1 MKGSKNLIR
10 SQLNL
15 LKPFASKCSINTARL
30 AQDKLGK
37 LMSHY
42 HKNNLL
48 YENVKIGDIK
58 CTMITPKD
66 VLSTGVI
73 LYLHGGGYVAGNIN
87 YAKGFGSVL
96 ASKCGIRVFCVE
108 YRLAPE
114 HTFPTAI
121 DDSLDA
127 YGYLLSHGYAPSRI
141 ILCGESAGGGLCYS
155 LCQKLRDKGRTMPAG
170 IIAVSPWTD
179 LTSSGESYQK
189 NEKAD
194 PSITKSRLKYFA
206 DCYAYG
212 SILEDKKVRPL
223 TNPNIEDDLKV
234 KQNPKISPLF
244 DTQEKMPPSLI
255 FVGGDEI
262 MLDDSVA
269 LHQKLLDANR
279 ESELIIAPELWHAY
293 LLYDLKERDC
303 DFDKI
308 SKFIKHTV
316 PPQNKLRWMALDNAG
331 KIFPA
336 TRSRRWSNVF
346 RLSATLKAPIDKSA
360 LQTALDVTA
369 RRFPSIA
376 VRLRAGLFWYY
387 LEELPHAPEVLD
399 EKPYP
404 LSKMPFDAIS
414 KCAFRVLV
422 YKNRMAVEFFHALT
436 DGTGGLIFLKTL
448 VSEYLYQ
455 KYGVK
460 VPHDNEIL
468 DRLQE
473 PLPEELE
480 DSFIKHQGKH
490 PISRA
495 DTNAF
500 RIGGKREEDGY
511 LTNTTFILDAD
522 TLLVQARK
530 RGVTVTAFMTAV
542 LISATARIQDKRV
555 RKASKYKPVKVHV
568 PVNLRRLFNS
578 RTLRNFVLCATV
590 GIDPK
595 LGEYNFDE
603 LCEIVSHQMKLQI
616 NKKNMASMMKTNV
629 NSERNQLLRVVPL
642 FIKNIVMKLVYNAVG
657 EKKACFTFSNLGVVN
672 TPEEFSAHVDRLDF
686 VLGSQSGD
694 PYNVSAL
701 SYGGK
706 TYLNFIRNINAP
718 VLEREVYGVLKE
730 LDIPLT
736 AESNTRGREI

>member
-1 MKGSKNLIR
+1 MKGSKNFIR
-10 SQLNL
+10 AQLNL

-30 AQDKLGK
+30 AQDKMGK
-37 LMSHY
+37 LMAVN
-42 HKNNLL
+42 HKNNLV
-48 YENVKIGDIK
+48 YEDVFVGNVN
-58 CTMITPKD
+58 CCMITPKD

-73 LYLHGGGYVAGNIN
+73 VYLHGGGYVGGNLN

-155 LCQKLRDKGRTMPAG
+155 LCQKLREHGWTMPAG

-179 LTSSGESYQK
+179 LTSSGKSYEK
-189 NEKAD
+189 NEKVD
-194 PSITKSRLKYFA
+194 PSITKERLRYFA

-212 SILEDKKVRPL
+212 SVIEDKKVRPL
-223 TNPNIEDDLKV
+223 VNPDADADLKV
-234 KQNPKISPLF
+234 KQNPKMSPLF
-244 DTQEKMPPSLI
+244 DSQEKMPPSLI

-262 MLDDSVA
+262 MLDDSVL
-269 LHQKLLDANR
+269 LHQKLLDTHR
-279 ESELIIAPELWHAY
+279 QSELVVAPELWHAY
-293 LLYDLKERDC
+293 LLYDLKERAC

-308 SKFIKHTV
+308 RKFIKHTV

-346 RLSATLKAPIDKSA
+346 RLSATLKEPIDKSA

-376 VRLRAGLFWYY
+376 VRLRTGMFWYY
-387 LEELPHAPEVLD
+387 IEELPHAPEVLD

-404 LSKMPFDAIS
+404 LSRMPFDAIT
-414 KCAFRVLV
+414 KCAFRVLT
-422 YKNRMAVEFFHALT
+422 YQNRIAVEFFHALT

-460 VPHDNEIL
+460 VPHGDGFL
-468 DRLQE
+468 DRLEE
-473 PLPEELE
+473 PSPEELE

-490 PISRA
+490 PLSRS

-500 RIGGKREEDGY
+500 RIGGRREEDGY
-511 LTNTTFILDAD
+511 LTNTTFVLD
-522 TLLVQARK
+522 TQSVISQAK
-530 RGVTVTAFMTAV
+530 KHGVSVTAFMTAI
-542 LISATARIQDKRV
+542 LIVATSRIQEKRI
-555 RKASKYKPVKVHV
+555 RKANKYKPVKVHV
-568 PVNLRRLFNS
+568 PVNLRRLFPS
-578 RTLRNFVLCATV
+578 KTLRNFVLCATV

-595 LGEYNFDE
+595 LGEYSFDE
-603 LCEIVSHQMKLQI
+603 LCQTVSHQMKLQI
-616 NKKNMASMMKTNV
+616 NTKTMASMIKTNV
-629 NSERNQLLRVVPL
+629 NSERNQLLRIVPL

-657 EKKACFTFSNLGVVN
+657 EKKGCFTFSNLGQVN

-686 VLGSQSGD
+686 VLGCQSGD

-706 TYLNFIRNINAP
+706 TYFNFIRNISTP

-730 LDIPLT
+730 LDIPHT
-736 AESNTRGREI
+736 AESNARGREI